1 MINKWFKIIGPFLFF
16 FPSPKFMKKIYNH
29 IINFLIINGILY
41 DKQFGFKK
49 GLATNHA
56 IITLVVKVVHA
67 LDTGII
73 VVGVYLD
80 LQKAFDTV
88 LHHIIFFWIN
98 SIEWRF
104 EEIYIV

>member
-41 DKQFGFKK
+41 DKQFGFRK

-67 LDTGII
+67 LDTRKI

-80 LQKAFDTV
+80 LQKAFGTV
-88 LHHIIFFWIN
+88 LHIIFFLIN